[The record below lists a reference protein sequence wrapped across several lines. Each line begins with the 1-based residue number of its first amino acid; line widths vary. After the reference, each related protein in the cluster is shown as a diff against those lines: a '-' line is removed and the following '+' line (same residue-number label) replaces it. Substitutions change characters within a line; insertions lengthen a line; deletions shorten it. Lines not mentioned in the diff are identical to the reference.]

1 MITSI
6 ISIAGYIGRPD
17 LTKEKFVSNPCYDMM
32 SASLPTKLQEHYRIV
47 YRTGDLV
54 RWRTD
59 GNLEFLGECILF
71 KDDFYF
77 VEH

>member
-1 MITSI
+1 MNN
-6 ISIAGYIGRPD
+6 ISAGYIGRPD
-17 LTKEKFVSNPCYDMM
+17 LTEEKFIPNPCYDMM

-59 GNLEFLGECILF
+59 GNLEFLGKCT
-71 KDDFYF
+71 
-77 VEH
+77 